1 MIKSA
6 ISLFLFFY
14 FGIISVL
21 GQAQERIPFYE
32 DFIEGGDL
40 SGYLELAH
48 RFLDEKPDSK
58 EAPRVAL
65 DLIMM
70 GKAAENLKSVVRGT
84 DLLLFKY
91 LGTLPSLHFISSFDK
106 GSPRL
111 NQLLK
116 VKIAEADLNQ
126 KDFAQSF
133 ADAIVLLARIHGP
146 ELMADPSLLLRTYLI
161 VTMSDNSRLL
171 ESLEKALDVTEEK
184 NKDFGSLVSICRA
197 ENAPME
203 KITRLRQISHP
214 EAEFYIKYFT
224 NRLTNEEK
232 KSKLF
237 LESSIQSAL
246 FGVSPKADLSL
257 TYLSNLP
264 NDLSTSPKYQ
274 VYTAFAHLLRGNQE
288 SAISLLKT
296 LCDSNPNSSDTWIET
311 ARSLS
316 DGTEFEG
323 SRKALFL
330 EQLEKL
336 YEHWQKDADAFLIEG
351 AWLHPNEKLILNFQI
366 GVDKNKEKVVLHFQ
380 QNEKPFFSYQ
390 VSSNGSRIFT
400 SSGKN
405 ISFITGGAY
414 PLPKIEI
421 IRDANTGSFNYSFNL
436 NFGRKFEDFIKQ
448 ANENLKVS
456 YLGTSKGREVLLTH
470 ALEQK
475 GIWFSPPASS
485 DRGTVFTLNQ
495 IDPKVSSK
503 VYKTE
508 IAGSGELAYLEFGKL
523 RIQNFSQG
531 PIELL
536 NSLPDW
542 PAAEPK
548 KSEGDLE
555 LSILIE
561 AIGEL
566 IQSTNA
572 DQ

>member
-6 ISLFLFFY
+6 ISLFLLFY
-14 FGIISVL
+14 FGIISAL
-21 GQAQERIPFYE
+21 AQAQERIPFYE

-48 RFLDEKPDSK
+48 DFLDEKPDSK

-116 VKIAEADLNQ
+116 VKIADADLSQ
-126 KDFAQSF
+126 KEFARSF

-146 ELMADPSLLLRTYLI
+146 ELMADPSLLLRTYLVVKI
-161 VTMSDNSRLL
+161 SDNFKLL

-184 NKDFGSLVSICRA
+184 NKDIGPLVSICRA

-214 EAEFYIKYFT
+214 EAEFCIKYFT

-237 LESSIQSAL
+237 LESTIQSAL

-264 NDLSTSPKYQ
+264 NDVSTSPKYQ

-316 DGTEFEG
+316 DGTEFGG

-351 AWLHPNEKLILNFQI
+351 AWLHSNEKQILNFQI

-380 QNEKPFFSYQ
+380 QNKKPFFSYQ
-390 VSSNGSRIFT
+390 VSPNGSRIFT

-405 ISFITGGAY
+405 ISFTSGGAY

-436 NFGRKFEDFIKQ
+436 NFGRKFEDFINQ

-508 IAGSGELAYLEFGKL
+508 IAGSGELVYLEFGKL
-523 RIQNFSQG
+523 RINNFSQG

-536 NSLPDW
+536 NSLPNW
-542 PAAEPK
+542 PVSEPK
-548 KSEGDLE
+548 KSEDDLG

-566 IQSTNA
+566 IQSTNSK
-572 DQ
+572 Q

>member
-6 ISLFLFFY
+6 ISLFLLFY
-14 FGIISVL
+14 FGIISAL
-21 GQAQERIPFYE
+21 AQAQERIPFYE

-390 VSSNGSRIFT
+390 VSPNGSRIFT

-495 IDPKVSSK
+495 IDPKASSK

-523 RIQNFSQG
+523 RIKNFSQG

-548 KSEGDLE
+548 KSESDLE